1 MNGEHS
7 PDNPCSVAGALSERS
22 GCPYAAVYS
31 RMRAGTGNT
40 LLEAATSF
48 FDLLEREPGGPGV
61 DRARRG
67 EVENDIRRHG
77 FYEHSPDELLWG
89 SRMAWR
95 HSVRCVGRA
104 FWPQLEMV
112 DARAC
117 SRAEEVAQACIDH
130 LGRATRGGRIQPLI
144 TIFAPERAG
153 QGPRIWNYELVRY
166 AGYQRAP
173 GDVLGDPA
181 EAGFTRF
188 CIERMGWVPPE
199 SPSRFDVLPLVISV
213 PGDGPRLFPVP
224 RGAVLEVKL
233 VHPEWEWFSEMNLR
247 WYAVP
252 VVSNMALEIGG
263 IRYSAAPFNGWY
275 MGTEI
280 GARNLGDADRY
291 NVLPEVACRMG
302 IWEKKESSLWRD
314 RALVEVNRAVLYSYQ
329 KAGVR
334 MVDHHTVSDLH
345 VQFEEQEK
353 AAGRP
358 VTGRWDWLVPPLSG
372 CLSPLWS
379 RPYDPTE
386 YSPNF
391 YPQTRPAD

>member
-1 MNGEHS
+1 
-7 PDNPCSVAGALSERS
+7 
-22 GCPYAAVYS
+22 
-31 RMRAGTGNT
+31 
-40 LLEAATSF
+40 
-48 FDLLEREPGGPGV
+48 
-61 DRARRG
+61 
-67 EVENDIRRHG
+67 
-77 FYEHSPDELLWG
+77 
-89 SRMAWR
+89 
-95 HSVRCVGRA
+95 
-104 FWPQLEMV
+104 
-112 DARAC
+112 
-117 SRAEEVAQACIDH
+117 
-130 LGRATRGGRIQPLI
+130 
-144 TIFAPERAG
+144 
-153 QGPRIWNYELVRY
+153 
-166 AGYQRAP
+166 
-173 GDVLGDPA
+173 
-181 EAGFTRF
+181 
-188 CIERMGWVPPE
+188 
-199 SPSRFDVLPLVISV
+199 
-213 PGDGPRLFPVP
+213 
-224 RGAVLEVKL
+224 
-233 VHPEWEWFSEMNLR
+233 MNLR